1 MTGDLAI
8 SIRAMAA
15 GCLPPQTTREERE
28 EAGWVARAKAGDEA
42 AYHWLLERYRT
53 RVVRLAAHVLRRDGE
68 AEDVAQEAFLRAFRR
83 LPSFQGEGRFSAWL
97 FRIVVRLC
105 LDRQR
110 LARWTAETS
119 EEPLPIAASFSD
131 AADTRLLVGMLLD
144 QLSPPMRAALV
155 LRELEGLDYDEISRA
170 LGIPVGTV
178 RSRLH
183 AARAEF
189 RQLWLSAQEDAP

>member
-1 MTGDLAI
+1 MTGALHLDTQ
-8 SIRAMAA
+8 AM
-15 GCLPPQTTREERE
+15 TTNCASRDDRE
-28 EAGWVARAKAGDEA
+28 EAAWLARAKAGDEA
-42 AYHWLLERYRT
+42 AYHWLLTRYRA
-53 RVVRLAAHVLRRDGE
+53 RVVRLAAHVLRREGE

-83 LPSFQGEGRFSAWL
+83 LPSFRGEGRFSAWL

-110 LARWTAETS
+110 SAHWTAEVS
-119 EEPLPIAASFSD
+119 EETAPPVIASSD
-131 AADTRLLVGMLLD
+131 DSDTRLMVSALLD

-155 LRELEGLDYDEISRA
+155 LREMEGLDYDEIALA

-183 AARAEF
+183 TARAQF
-189 RQLWLSAQEDAP
+189 RQLWDAAQEDDDA